1 MLGED
6 NLMYFIHKCI
16 NVLCN
21 FMYTRSSLMRIS
33 TLGVDGGE
41 TFLLLDALRKV
52 GFSFLVYKTKVIY
65 YTIGA

>member
-1 MLGED
+1 MLGEN

-33 TLGVDGGE
+33 ALGADGGE

-52 GFSFLVYKTKVIY
+52 VFHFWFTRPK
-65 YTIGA
+65 